1 MVAKIHAQSQITN
14 RLPLA
19 GEYEITQEEELGL

>member
-1 MVAKIHAQSQITN
+1 MVAKIHAHSQITS

-19 GEYEITQEEELGL
+19 GEYEITQEEELWL